1 MLKVWP
7 KNSNILLSGPFLISA
22 FTETKNLLHIVVG
35 QVSAIVKSFRPTDRK
50 KCTFVLKDPIYLGIN
65 SPTPIQ

>member
-22 FTETKNLLHIVVG
+22 FAETKNLHTVG

-50 KCTFVLKDPIYLGIN
+50 KCTFVLKEPIYLGTN
-65 SPTPIQ
+65 SPTPFQ